1 MAYRCWNEPPEDFT
15 VYLDITDLERLNSF
29 ERHEA
34 KEDTSATPD
43 SVATVADQH
52 VSEAR
57 AIGTA
62 AAKAVEGA
70 AKAVEGAAKAVQA
83 VAAHAT
89 KSTEPV
95 KTFDQTVYFAWRM
108 TLLPDHV
115 FTHDSDGGG
124 EGEDRVVFYRARS
137 LICSC
142 YNGNVCSATLRVDNE
157 WEPQCA
163 IRRAANGQECT
174 QARLEPEG
182 AKGNVRYC
190 KLTRLENNIDVRPVL
205 QVLGPSV
212 IAQAPWG
219 FNPPPTVPGATSS
232 SPIPQKKNIYLFSA
246 TQLSQVVFP
255 AIFRP
260 ESESELDK
268 KDPVITHGLV
278 VISGQTGTLKSTIL
292 RKLLEQYLGHFNYRG
307 WGKDRRYPHVLTVED
322 PIEKPIVPL
331 DARKKEEY
339 LEHPTKWDIDFTPRQ
354 IRKDVES
361 LGDALYEALRQTP
374 TAVIVGETREE
385 GEWEEILRFAS
396 TGHLCFTTTHAGS
409 LVETMRTIIEATEST
424 TPDLRSSLVEK
435 IIAVV
440 HLRTFDLVV
449 PTPGGNGIVTTEL
462 GDLESMLLP
471 AIWRNVS
478 GGANFFVSDGLSAI
492 LPRRA
497 EGRAL
502 ERPPASCRGRSD
514 FARSLLG
521 QLKQETRTK
530 LQDHVIRI
538 ATKADLEGV

>member
-1 MAYRCWNEPPEDFT
+1 MAYRCWIEPPEDFT
-15 VYLDITDLERLNSF
+15 VYLDIAKLHKLNSF
-29 ERHEA
+29 ERHETNGSSTE
-34 KEDTSATPD
+34 KGD
-43 SVATVADQH
+43 SVALVRQGEHAPGTQ
-52 VSEAR
+52 
-57 AIGTA
+57 AIDTA

-83 VAAHAT
+83 VAAKT
-89 KSTEPV
+89 VESTEPV
-95 KTFDQTVYFAWRM
+95 KTFDQTVYFAWRVE
-108 TLLPDHV
+108 LLADHAL
-115 FTHDSDGGG
+115 TTDSYKFRNG
-124 EGEDRVVFYRARS
+124 EELIVFYRARS
-137 LICSC
+137 LVCSC
-142 YNGNVCSATLRVDNE
+142 YNGNVCSATIRVDKD

-163 IRRAANGQECT
+163 IKVAGEGQESR
-174 QARLEPEG
+174 QAQVDRVGSED
-182 AKGNVRYC
+182 KVQHCR
-190 KLTRLENNIDVRPVL
+190 LTRLEEPTELKPI
-205 QVLGPSV
+205 LGLVSASV
-212 IAQAPWG
+212 IAESWKFQPHG
-219 FNPPPTVPGATSS
+219 EPQVPGSQ
-232 SPIPQKKNIYLFSA
+232 PEPPKKNIYLFSA
-246 TQLSQVVFP
+246 KQISHVLFP

-260 ESESELDK
+260 ESESELDNG
-268 KDPVITHGLV
+268 DLVIRHGLV

-292 RKLLEQYLGHFNYRG
+292 RKLLEQYLAHFNYRG

-339 LEHPTKWDIDFTPRQ
+339 LQHPDKWRIDFTPRQ
-354 IRKDVES
+354 IRKDVAS

-374 TAVIVGETREE
+374 TAVIVGETR
-385 GEWEEILRFAS
+385 GQADWKQILRFAS
-396 TGHLCFTTTHAGS
+396 TGHLCLTTTHAGS
-409 LVETMRTIIEATEST
+409 LVETMRTIIEATRST

-449 PTPGGNGIVTTEL
+449 PTPGGNGTVVQRGE
-462 GDLESMLLP
+462 LESMLLP

-502 ERPPASCRGRSD
+502 KRPPAGCRGRSD
-514 FARSLLG
+514 FARSLLLQVAEG
-521 QLKQETRTK
+521 TRQN